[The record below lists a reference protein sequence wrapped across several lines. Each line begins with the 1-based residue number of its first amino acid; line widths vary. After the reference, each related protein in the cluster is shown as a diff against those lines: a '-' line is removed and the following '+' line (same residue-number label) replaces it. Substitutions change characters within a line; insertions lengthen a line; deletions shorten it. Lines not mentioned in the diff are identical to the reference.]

1 MENAT
6 EALKMAAFVLL
17 FLMAL
22 GIAIVT
28 LTQAK
33 NTSEAILYVQDESN
47 YYSYIEEANFVS
59 SGSYETNRKVGIDSI
74 IPTLYRYNKEKFR
87 VEFVGL
93 PEELYRARKTGDKM
107 YSFDLDE
114 EMANEEEWQ
123 GSQKATKEHVDKIVS
138 NILLKRY
145 ENRQFIEEIG
155 IMESTSEAGNIQKKR
170 VIRYTL
176 I

>member
-1 MENAT
+1 MENAA

-17 FLMAL
+17 FIIAL
-22 GIAIVT
+22 GIAITT

-33 NTSEAILYVQDESN
+33 NTSEVILYAQDESN
-47 YYSYIEEANFVS
+47 YYSYIEEGDFVS
-59 SGSYETNRKVGIDSI
+59 LGTYQTNRKVGIDSI

-87 VEFVGL
+87 IEFVGL
-93 PEELYRARKTGDKM
+93 PEELYRSRKTGDKM

-123 GSQKATKEHVDKIVS
+123 GSQKKTKEHVDEVISSV
-138 NILLKRY
+138 LLKYR
-145 ENRQFIEEIG
+145 NRQFVEEIG
-155 IMESTSEAGNIQKKR
+155 IIESTSEAGNIQEKR